1 MLILEHEMVWTQMW
15 FEHQQ
20 KVWEERMKSALD
32 ASKMGHHAYAAKQ
45 TQMWRRFKEY
55 AGEEFDSVN

>member
-1 MLILEHEMVWTQMW
+1 MVWTQRW

-20 KVWEERMKSALD
+20 KVWEERMKGALE

-45 TQMWRRFKEY
+45 VRIWRRFKEH
-55 AGEEFDSVN
+55 AQAEFDKVDRFVIK